1 MYITILNSAR
11 FGFDN
16 PYNSGLDLPLPIIS
30 GLDLTI
36 AIIPGLDLTDP
47 SLELAATKIQS
58 VFKGF
63 KTRKKLANRQ

>member
-1 MYITILNSAR
+1 M
-11 FGFDN
+11 
-16 PYNSGLDLPLPIIS
+16 PLPITS
-30 GLDLTI
+30 GLDLTF